1 MHTGARVRTENTGNC
16 GDKGGNNNK
25 HPEKQR
31 ISGKA
36 LAEGSRFLFPSV
48 LVDGADET
56 TDLQAHLR
64 AAGMEDEP
72 YTMDS
77 FRMVGTASHYMDGL
91 TEYWGCKFATVA
103 RWNV

>member
-1 MHTGARVRTENTGNC
+1 M
-16 GDKGGNNNK
+16 
-25 HPEKQR
+25 
-31 ISGKA
+31 
-36 LAEGSRFLFPSV
+36 
-48 LVDGADET
+48 DGVDET

-64 AAGMEDEP
+64 AAGMEDK

-77 FRMVGTASHYMDGL
+77 FRMVGAASHYMDGL